1 MMQEYY
7 EQMDALESKR
17 IREHAK
23 NKWHEIMAN
32 HNKYKLAERKLAEE
46 AEALRGAQEE
56 QKRGI
61 VEEENHNKKQM
72 DKLQGWEEKYA
83 ELL

>member
-7 EQMDALESKR
+7 GQMDALEKKR

-46 AEALRGAQEE
+46 AEALRA
-56 QKRGI
+56 
-61 VEEENHNKKQM
+61 
-72 DKLQGWEEKYA
+72 A
-83 ELL
+83 